1 MGHCISLTLP
11 CREKASTIAFQESQF
26 TYSLFTAIAEV
37 GSAWDNLLPA
47 GNLMLSRRY
56 LQSLE
61 ESTGS
66 EVKYR
71 YLVICRDRI
80 PVGAGFFQIINFK
93 GSNVEKDGTHGKN
106 SITDFVNRNFRRMLV
121 SVVNR
126 ISLNLLVS
134 GNAFVTG
141 EYGFYFADTVK
152 TDKALFQAV
161 SESIDKIIAE
171 SGVKI
176 SGILIKDYY
185 ETGKTW
191 MEDLKHTG
199 FLEFRV
205 NPNMI
210 LDIRDSWNTFEGY
223 LGDMASKYRTRMRK
237 ALKRADSLTVRE
249 MTAAELHDQLPKISL
264 LYDQVVDEAAF
275 KLAKLDIAYILR
287 LKEGLGENFGV
298 IGFFR
303 DDELVTFISYCLHDE
318 ELVAGYMGMNR
329 SINNEYDLYM
339 NVLLQLAKKG
349 IGKRMKRV
357 VYGRTAMEIKSS
369 VGAVPHPMYLYVK
382 HRSPLVN
389 FIIRQVVR
397 YLARDEQ
404 WTLRSPFKDADN

>member
-1 MGHCISLTLP
+1 M
-11 CREKASTIAFQESQF
+11 AD
-26 TYSLFTAIAEV
+26 V
-37 GSAWDNLLPA
+37 GSVWDNLLPA
-47 GNLMLSRRY
+47 GNLMLNRRY

-61 ESTGS
+61 ASTAS
-66 EVKYR
+66 EAQYR
-71 YLVICRDRI
+71 YLVIYRDRI
-80 PVGAGFFQIINFK
+80 PVGAGLFQIINFK

-106 SITDFVNRNFRRMLV
+106 SITAFVSRNFRRLVV

-141 EYGFYFADTVK
+141 EYGFYFADSIRA
-152 TDKALFQAV
+152 DKALFRVV
-161 SESIDKIIAE
+161 SDGIDKIITE

-185 ETGKTW
+185 ESEKMWLEG
-191 MEDLKHTG
+191 LKGRG

-210 LDIRDSWNTFEGY
+210 LDIRNSWSTFEDY

-237 ALKRADSLTVRE
+237 ALKKADSLTIRE
-249 MTAAELHDQLPKISL
+249 MTAAELQGQLPKISS

-287 LKEGLGENFGV
+287 LKKDLGENFGV

-303 DDELVTFISYCLHDE
+303 DDELVTFIAYCLHDE

-329 SINNEYDLYM
+329 SLNHEYDLYL
-339 NVLLQLAKKG
+339 NVLLELAKKG
-349 IGKRMKRV
+349 IGKRMRRV

-369 VGAVPHPMYLYVK
+369 VGAMPRPMYLYVK
-382 HRSPLVN
+382 HRSPVVN

-397 YLARDEQ
+397 YLSRDEQ
-404 WTLRSPFKDADN
+404 WTLRSPFKDAGN